1 MLEAYRPLLLVK
13 FAGVLLFAGGAFAA
27 LLADDRATRQWAT
40 HRPASLGLLLIWCSG
55 FALAHVTAV
64 PLNAPWIIGGFVTSL
79 AAHIVLTASVR
90 RDARRGHAV
99 AVALLLLAALALM
112 IWRPQ
117 S

>member
-90 RDARRGHAV
+90 SDARRGHAI
-99 AVALLLLAALALM
+99 AIALLLLAALALM

-117 S
+117 R